1 MTIHQREFLPSAGNY
16 DELRQLLIARRKSL
30 GLSQLETDEISGL
43 PSGYV
48 AKLECCTKRMGPLS
62 LMCLLG
68 ALKVRLALIPDA
80 ASYPDLTVSS
90 EGLVRV
96 VKNHHST
103 IGKKG
108 GKARMA
114 RMTAR
119 QRREFAR
126 KAVEI
131 RWSKVREAERAEKA
145 ERERAREVSRQ
156 ARRFRGS
163 GALLASR
170 QRATTPPMNS
180 PSEGRAHD

>member
-1 MTIHQREFLPSAGNY
+1 MTIHPREFLASAGNY

-30 GLSQLETDEISGL
+30 GLSQLDTDEISGL

-48 AKLECCTKRMGPLS
+48 AKLECSMKRMGALS

-80 ASYPDLTVSS
+80 APYPDFTVNS
-90 EGLVRV
+90 EGVIRV
-96 VKNHHST
+96 TRNHHAAL
-103 IGKKG
+103 GKKG

-126 KAVEI
+126 KAVEV

-145 ERERAREVSRQ
+145 EREAKREASRQ
-156 ARRFRGS
+156 ARRVRGS
-163 GALLASR
+163 GAERAARALA
-170 QRATTPPMNS
+170 
-180 PSEGRAHD
+180 